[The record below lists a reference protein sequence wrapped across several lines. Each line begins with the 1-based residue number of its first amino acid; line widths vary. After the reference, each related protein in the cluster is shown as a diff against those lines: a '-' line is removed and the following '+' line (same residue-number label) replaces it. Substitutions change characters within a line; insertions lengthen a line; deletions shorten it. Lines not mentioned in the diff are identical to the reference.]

1 MGRWGPHPP
10 GHVITLTP
18 ALPTIGLYS
27 RLACYARNRAAPAS
41 PLEPTLSQSRRIIA
55 RPLIDD
61 RMLYPSEVVVQHE
74 GDILQSV
81 QLEIEGDFSD
91 WETIQQDGLFQCQPQ
106 ILGPIFG
113 GAFDPERELRF
124 TVRLDPDWL
133 PLASLLSPEPENLPL
148 VLRDLEA
155 GSPLRQ
161 ASAWKLI
168 SVMQALGPSVQVG
181 LTTRFFDDLFSDSST
196 SG

>member
-1 MGRWGPHPP
+1 LGRCRALPRGR
-10 GHVITLTP
+10 VITLTP
-18 ALPTIGLYS
+18 ALPSIGLYS
-27 RLACYARNRAAPAS
+27 RLACHARNRVATPS
-41 PLEPTLSQSRRIIA
+41 EPTLSQSRRIIA
-55 RPLIDD
+55 RPLVDD
-61 RMLYPSEVVVQHE
+61 RMLYPSEVVVQYE
-74 GDILQSV
+74 GEILQSV

-91 WETIQQDGLFQCQPQ
+91 WEAIQQEGLFQCQPH

-148 VLRDLEA
+148 LLRELEE

-161 ASAWKLI
+161 ASSWKLI
-168 SVMQALGPSVQVG
+168 SVMQASGPSVQVG
-181 LTTRFFDDLFSDSST
+181 LTTRFFDDLFSDPST